1 LKVDQNKKQQDAT
14 KSKKDKLSDALRLNL
29 LKRKEFQKKIKSK
42 D

>member
-1 LKVDQNKKQQDAT
+1 LKVDQNKKQQDTA